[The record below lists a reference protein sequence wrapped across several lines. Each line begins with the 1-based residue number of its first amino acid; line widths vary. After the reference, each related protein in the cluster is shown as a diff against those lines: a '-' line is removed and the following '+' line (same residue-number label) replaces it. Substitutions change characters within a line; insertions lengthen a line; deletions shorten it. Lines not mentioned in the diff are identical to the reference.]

1 LRRELLI
8 VALFVLALRLPFLN
22 QAIQGDDVYYLYGAQ
37 HAQIDP
43 LHPLHARYVFLGQMV
58 DMRGHPHPPLNSWY
72 LGLLLGIFKEVD
84 EIPFHAAYILF
95 SLIAAFSA
103 LSLARRFTPYP
114 LLATLLFLA
123 TPAFVINGNSL
134 EADLPFLAFWL
145 LSIALFV
152 GALQRHSLR
161 RLIAST
167 LAMALAAL
175 AAYQAVILT
184 PILLLYAWKWG
195 RKWRPAWIAACSAP
209 AIWGAWQLY
218 ERVSS
223 GALPA
228 QVLAGYM
235 QTYGLQAFE
244 PKIRNAI
251 ALTGHLAWVVFPGL
265 WLPPLMTIPIAIA
278 AAFYDLNPLFWA
290 SIAVG
295 VGILIWCARNWRDFL
310 VQWVLIFF
318 ASAVVGAFAGSA
330 RYLLPIALPIAIL
343 ATRRVNRR
351 WQEIGFAVSLALG
364 LGLAI
369 VNYQHWDGYRQFA
382 RSVKNDV
389 ETKRVWINGEW
400 GLRYY
405 MESEG
410 ALPLLAGQ
418 AVHPGELV
426 VSSALCLPI
435 QFTTGGGVLAPI
447 AERKIRSPIPLRIV
461 SLHGKSAYSTTMFGL
476 RPFDISL
483 AVIDQVRAELVVEQK
498 PTLSDLPMN
507 AAEADQQIVSGVYQL
522 ENGQWRWMSQTA
534 VIMLKPPAQ
543 ASPLAVHFT
552 IPEQSPARQVTV
564 ELNNQRVASQTYPT
578 PGSYTLSSPPLKPDG
593 ASATVTITVDKTFSV
608 PGDRRQLG
616 VILSEAG
623 FVGHVANLR
632 RGGNQRVLRRLPIGA
647 QVANLPHSTLL
658 Y

>member
-1 LRRELLI
+1 M
-8 VALFVLALRLPFLN
+8 LFVVALRLPFLN

-72 LGLLLGIFKEVD
+72 LGLLLRMFKDVH

-95 SLIAAFSA
+95 SLIAALSA
-103 LSLARRFTPYP
+103 LSLAHRFSPYP
-114 LLATLLFLA
+114 LSATLLFLA

-152 GALQRHSLR
+152 GAVQRHSLQ
-161 RLIAST
+161 RLIGAS
-167 LAMALAAL
+167 LAMALAAM

-184 PILLLYAWKWG
+184 PILLIYAWRWG
-195 RKWRPAWIAACSAP
+195 RMWRAAWIAPLTAP
-209 AIWGAWQLY
+209 VILIAWQIY
-218 ERVSS
+218 ERMSS
-223 GALPA
+223 GSLPA

-244 PKIRNAI
+244 PKIRNAV

-265 WLPPLMTIPIAIA
+265 WISSLWTIPAAIG
-278 AAFYDLNPLFWA
+278 AAFYDVNPLFWA
-290 SIAVG
+290 SIAIG
-295 VGILIWCARNWRDFL
+295 VGILVWCARNWRDFL

-318 ASAVVGAFAGSA
+318 AGALVLFFAGSA

-343 ATRRVNRR
+343 ATQRVSRR
-351 WQEIGFAVSLALG
+351 WQKIGFAVSIVLG

-369 VNYQHWDGYRQFA
+369 VNYQHWDGYRRFA
-382 RSVKNDV
+382 RALQNDV
-389 ETKRVWINGEW
+389 ATKRVWINGEW

-435 QFTTGGGVLAPI
+435 QFTAGGGVLAPI
-447 AERKIRSPIPLRIV
+447 AERTIRSSIPLRIV
-461 SLHGKSAYSTTMFGL
+461 ALNGKSAYSTTAFGL
-476 RPFDISL
+476 RPFDVSL
-483 AVIDQVRAELVVEQK
+483 APIDLVRADLVVEHK
-498 PTLSDLPMN
+498 PALADLPMN
-507 AAEADQQIVSGVYQL
+507 SPEAEQQIVSGVYQL
-522 ENGQWRWMSQTA
+522 ESGQWRWMSQTA
-534 VIMLKPPAQ
+534 VILLKPPAQ
-543 ASPLAVHFT
+543 AAPLVVRFT
-552 IPEQSPARQVTV
+552 IPDPAPARRVTL
-564 ELNNQRVASQTYPT
+564 ELNNQRVASQTYAS
-578 PGSYTLSSPPLKPDG
+578 PGAYTLSSPPLRPSG
-593 ASATVTITVDKTFSV
+593 ASATLTITVDRTFSV
-608 PGDRRQLG
+608 PGDHRQLG
-616 VILSEAG
+616 IILSEAG
-623 FVGHVANLR
+623 FR
-632 RGGNQRVLRRLPIGA
+632 
-647 QVANLPHSTLL
+647 
-658 Y
+658 